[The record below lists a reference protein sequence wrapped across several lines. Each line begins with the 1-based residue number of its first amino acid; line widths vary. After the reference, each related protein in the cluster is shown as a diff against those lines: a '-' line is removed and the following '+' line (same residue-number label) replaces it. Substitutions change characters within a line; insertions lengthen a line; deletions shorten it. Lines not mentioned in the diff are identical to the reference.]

1 MVTVTSDKMHLSNMP
16 CLELLKVVKRI
27 LTFKGRK
34 DFWVQKTARV
44 YSVLLLF
51 SMNVCCYCERGTK

>member
-16 CLELLKVVKRI
+16 CSELLKVVKVI
-27 LTFKGRK
+27 TNKGRK

-51 SMNVCCYCERGTK
+51 SKSYSMLL